1 MIDAPALALSL
12 AFMIPPAELAARPAG
27 TVTVLDARSGGDY
40 RAGHIP
46 GAVRIDWTDFRDGW
60 GRTGRLPG
68 NLDDLA
74 RRLATYGVDSDRPVV
89 VYGNANRGWGEE
101 GRIVWMLAYL
111 GHPDVRLLDGGWSA
125 WLASQQA
132 VSTAPSRPLAAQF
145 VARPVAAL
153 RATADDV
160 ERARHGA
167 ATVLD
172 VRTREEWNGSTPYFE
187 ARGGHVPGAVHLDW
201 KELLDATGALDP
213 EAARARLRAAG
224 LEPTRPVI
232 TYCTA
237 GVRAAETWAI
247 LRALGYVDV
256 RNYDGSWF
264 EWSADDRRPVSRESE
279 PVESARTAPFAVAR
293 SSPDGSG
300 DRRAF

>member
-1 MIDAPALALSL
+1 MIAAPALALSL
-12 AFMIPPAELAARPAG
+12 AFMIPPAELAARSAG

-60 GRTGRLPG
+60 GRTGRLPE

-132 VSTAPSRPLAAQF
+132 VSTAPSRPLGAQF

-201 KELLDATGALDP
+201 RELLDATGRLDP
-213 EAARARLRAAG
+213 EAARVRLRAAG

-237 GVRAAETWAI
+237 GVRAAEAWAI
-247 LRALGYVDV
+247 LRALGYVNV
-256 RNYDGSWF
+256 RNYDASWF
-264 EWSADDRRPVSRESE
+264 EWSADARRPVSRE
-279 PVESARTAPFAVAR
+279 
-293 SSPDGSG
+293 
-300 DRRAF
+300 

>member
-1 MIDAPALALSL
+1 MIAAPALALAL

-27 TVTVLDARSGGDY
+27 TVTVLDARSAGDY
-40 RAGHIP
+40 RAGHLP

-68 NLDDLA
+68 DLDGLA
-74 RRLATYGVDSDRPVV
+74 RRLATFGVDSDRPVV
-89 VYGNANRGWGEE
+89 VYGKANQGWGEE

-125 WLASQQA
+125 WLEAQQA
-132 VSTAPSRPLAAQF
+132 VSTAAVRPLSAHF
-145 VARPVAAL
+145 VARPVAGL

-167 ATVLD
+167 ATILD
-172 VRTREEWNGSTPYFE
+172 VRTRAEWNGSTPYFE
-187 ARGGHVPGAVHLDW
+187 ERGGHVPGAVHLDW
-201 KELLDATGALDP
+201 KELLDASGRLDP

-237 GVRAAETWAI
+237 GVRAAEAWAI
-247 LRALGYVDV
+247 LRALGYSDV

-264 EWSADDRRPVSRESE
+264 EWSADDRRPVSRE
-279 PVESARTAPFAVAR
+279 
-293 SSPDGSG
+293 
-300 DRRAF
+300 